1 MKLLAAVA
9 ALCLT
14 YVLPVDRVVLEI
26 ATEHKKTPPLR
37 VEATLQG
44 IGDAWPERVRFELH
58 PDFGFRLESDRGN
71 RWLFHA
77 AGGVEGSRLPAPP
90 WIPDLRLLTL
100 GDAVLLSE
108 WVAATG
114 VDPGS
119 SELARCSEQDCFVLG
134 GRDARAQIWVE
145 KDRFEILEQ
154 QDARGRRT
162 RYGGYREWE
171 KVRFPKEIQIF
182 DAYGS
187 VATFVVESVT
197 MDDALRGEHFSTR
210 WVSSD
215 ELPLQ

>member
-9 ALCLT
+9 TLCLA
-14 YVLPVDRVVLEI
+14 YVLPVDRVVLQL
-26 ATEHKKTPPLR
+26 ATEHKSTPPLR

-58 PDFGFRLESDRGN
+58 PDFGFRVESDRGD
-71 RWLFHA
+71 RWLFSA

-90 WIPDLRLLTL
+90 WIPDLRPLLL
-100 GDAVLLSE
+100 RDAVLLSE

-114 VDPGS
+114 LDPES
-119 SELARCSEQDCFVLG
+119 SELARCGEQDCFVLG
-134 GRDARAQIWVE
+134 GREARAQIWVE

-154 QDARGRRT
+154 QDAGGRRT

-171 KVRFPKEIQIF
+171 KVRFPQEIQIF

-187 VATFVVESVT
+187 VASLVVESVT
-197 MDDALRGEHFSTR
+197 LDNSLRGGHFSAR
-210 WVSSD
+210 WVDSD
-215 ELPLQ
+215 ELSPH

>member
-9 ALCLT
+9 ALWFA

-26 ATEHKKTPPLR
+26 ATERKKTPPLR

-44 IGDAWPERVRFELH
+44 IGDTWPERVTFELH

-90 WIPDLRLLTL
+90 WVPDLRLLTL
-100 GDAVLLSE
+100 RDAGLLLE

-119 SELARCSEQDCFVLG
+119 SELARCSDEDCFVLG

-154 QDARGRRT
+154 QDTRGRRT
-162 RYGGYREWE
+162 LYGSYREWE
-171 KVRFPKEIQIF
+171 KARFPQEIQIF

-187 VATFVVESVT
+187 VATLVVESVRV
-197 MDDALRGEHFSTR
+197 DNALRGEHFSAR
-210 WVSSD
+210 WVNSHD
-215 ELPLQ
+215 LRPQ